1 MMDQLN
7 LNAWQMI
14 AAGILYIAY
23 LCWVM
28 FGGMRKKKI
37 KPVVY
42 IVMTILMFYGLLKE
56 YDGIHSA
63 IEVIDICLILLIG
76 FVKGIYLGKRKI
88 VEYIDDRWYM
98 RHDKK
103 YILAWV
109 LFFAVKL
116 LIAQILKL
124 VTGSAMPFW
133 HMILYF
139 CFYYPWRTINVFIAN
154 PDMRKAVLKKK

>member
-14 AAGILYIAY
+14 AAGVLYIAY

-56 YDGIHSA
+56 
-63 IEVIDICLILLIG
+63 
-76 FVKGIYLGKRKI
+76 
-88 VEYIDDRWYM
+88 
-98 RHDKK
+98 
-103 YILAWV
+103 
-109 LFFAVKL
+109 
-116 LIAQILKL
+116 
-124 VTGSAMPFW
+124 
-133 HMILYF
+133 
-139 CFYYPWRTINVFIAN
+139 
-154 PDMRKAVLKKK
+154 